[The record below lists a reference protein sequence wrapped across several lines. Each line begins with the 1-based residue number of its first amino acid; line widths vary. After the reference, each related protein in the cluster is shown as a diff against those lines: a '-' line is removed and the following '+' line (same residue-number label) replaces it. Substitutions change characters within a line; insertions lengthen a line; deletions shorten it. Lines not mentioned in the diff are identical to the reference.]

1 MKPYVEKG
9 YAFLTLATKETQ
21 DSIMAHGLVYN
32 HEKLK
37 ISVT

>member
-9 YAFLTLATKETQ
+9 YAFLTLAEETQ
-21 DSIMAHGLVYN
+21 DSIIAHGLVYN

-37 ISVT
+37 VSVT